1 MSKPQQVRQIVNALP
16 VATSP
21 KQARKEVRAAMREVY
36 GLDWFA
42 NGQTKGV
49 FKRVR
54 DAYIA
59 RNK

>member
-1 MSKPQQVRQIVNALP
+1 MSKPQQVRSLIAQAP

-21 KQARKEVRAAMREVY
+21 RQARKVVRAAMREVY
-36 GLDWFA
+36 GLEWFA